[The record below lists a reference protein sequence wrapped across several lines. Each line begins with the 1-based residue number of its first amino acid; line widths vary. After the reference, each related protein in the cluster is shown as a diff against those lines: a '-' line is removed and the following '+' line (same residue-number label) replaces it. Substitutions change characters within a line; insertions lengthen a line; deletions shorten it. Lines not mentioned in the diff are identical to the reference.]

1 MNNIVIKINILRKLF
16 VCKILAFFPSLV
28 SIADKIGIMV
38 VLIDPI
44 KIADI
49 NVVAV
54 CAIKK
59 ASLSIPAPNSDAI
72 RISLKKPR
80 IL

>member
-54 CAIKK
+54 CDKK

-72 RISLKKPR
+72 RI
-80 IL
+80 

>member
-1 MNNIVIKINILRKLF
+1 
-16 VCKILAFFPSLV
+16 
-28 SIADKIGIMV
+28 MV

-80 IL
+80 ILLIRANTANIKTDLAALLAFVKIALSLFEIYIIIIK